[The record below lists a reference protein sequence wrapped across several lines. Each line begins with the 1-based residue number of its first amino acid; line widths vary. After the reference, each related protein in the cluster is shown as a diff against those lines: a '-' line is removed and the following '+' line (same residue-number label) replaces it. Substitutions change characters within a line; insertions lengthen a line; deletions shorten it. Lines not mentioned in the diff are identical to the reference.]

1 MNKLVELAKSAVFL
15 VFGIILLP
23 VLAPFFIVYLVIL
36 LLANSAEMAFKIFIR
51 LIFPPLLVMD
61 LWRLL
66 SD

>member
-36 LLANSAEMAFKIFIR
+36 LLATSAEMAFKIFIR
-51 LIFPPLLVMD
+51 LIFPPLLFVD
-61 LWRLL
+61 LWRLM